1 MILQILIISV
11 FIVVFVAN
19 LYADRNEIQK
29 LKVLTKP
36 LLVPLIILFY
46 LTSAEHIN
54 WFIVTA
60 LFFGFLGDLSL
71 LWGMKKIFFVIGLLA
86 FLVGHLL
93 YSLVYLQSIQYFEV
107 VPIWFFTL
115 LIPYFAYGYEILGI
129 LKPNLKEM
137 LVPVI
142 IYMCV
147 ILMMSFASL
156 CRIWNGFT
164 LQFIMPFIGSLFF
177 IVSDSVLA
185 YNSFNA
191 PSKNY
196 ETLIMFTYILA
207 QVLIV
212 AGFLYNT

>member
-1 MILQILIISV
+1 MTLKMLIVI
-11 FIVVFVAN
+11 VFVVDVIVN
-19 LYADRNEIQK
+19 LYADRTGNQK

-60 LFFGFLGDLSL
+60 LFFGFLGDFAL
-71 LWGMKKIFFVIGLLA
+71 LWGSKKVFFAIGLLA
-86 FLVGHLL
+86 FLVGHLF
-93 YSLVYLQSIQYFEV
+93 YTWAFLQSIQYFKA
-107 VPIWFFTL
+107 VPIWFFIV
-115 LIPYFAYGYEILGI
+115 LIPYILYGCAILRI
-129 LKPNLKEM
+129 LRPNLKEM
-137 LVPVI
+137 LVPVV
-142 IYMCV
+142 IYMFV
-147 ILMMSFASL
+147 ILMMSFTSS

-164 LQFIMPFIGSLFF
+164 LQFILPLIGSLCF

-185 YNSFNA
+185 YNSFNV

-196 ETLIMFTYILA
+196 ETLIMVTYILA

-212 AGFLYNT
+212 AGFLY

>member
-1 MILQILIISV
+1 MILQILIVIV
-11 FIVVFVAN
+11 FIATFIVN
-19 LYADRNEIQK
+19 LYADRNSNLK

-46 LTSAEHIN
+46 LTSAVHIN

-60 LFFGFLGDLSL
+60 LFFGFLGDVSL
-71 LWGMKKIFFVIGLLA
+71 LGGSKKIFFAIGLLA
-86 FLVGHLL
+86 FLVGHLFYTL
-93 YSLVYLQSIQYFEV
+93 AFLQSIQYFEV
-107 VPIWFFTL
+107 VPIWFFIA
-115 LIPYFAYGYEILGI
+115 LIPYILYGYAILRI
-129 LKPNLKEM
+129 LSPNLKEM
-137 LVPVI
+137 LVPVV

-147 ILMMSFASL
+147 ILMMSFTST

-164 LQFIMPFIGSLFF
+164 LQFLLPFIGSLFF

-185 YNSFNA
+185 YNSFNV
-191 PSKNY
+191 PSENY

-212 AGFLYNT
+212 VGFLY